1 MSNRL
6 AARAAWISSS
16 SLTPVAGCAS
26 FEDVPGTPNGFS
38 PDVIG
43 SLLGKDDVEGH
54 NQRQCHAAKEGR
66 RAPPEFVTGIFVD
79 FGFLG
84 PGQSPHQPPKLLGG
98 LRLGEQRD
106 NDQYHPT

>member
-16 SLTPVAGCAS
+16 SLTPVDGCAS
-26 FEDVPGTPNGFS
+26 FEDVPGTPNGLS

-54 NQRQCHAAKEGR
+54 DERQRHAAEEGR
-66 RAPPEFVTGIFVD
+66 RAPPEFVTRIFVD
-79 FGFLG
+79 FGLLG
-84 PGQSPHQPPKLLGG
+84 PGQSPHQTPKLLGG
-98 LRLGEQRD
+98 LGLGEQRD
-106 NDQYHPT
+106 ND